1 MTLTDLIA
9 HVIPWNVGADA
20 TSPAEVRAA
29 VLGRRFAI
37 RYRPI
42 LDTLG
47 GETIGDQAPV
57 GGCLWVCVDP
67 DTHAAAESPIRQALL
82 RRLPTVYWQVV
93 GFGALFML
101 ARFSEAFLVL
111 RGSGHSFFNLVSE
124 LALLVA
130 SVLAGLLWDRLG
142 AATTFLAGAGLSLLA
157 MVAVLASP
165 VGARRAGG

>member
-1 MTLTDLIA
+1 
-9 HVIPWNVGADA
+9 
-20 TSPAEVRAA
+20 
-29 VLGRRFAI
+29 
-37 RYRPI
+37 
-42 LDTLG
+42 
-47 GETIGDQAPV
+47 
-57 GGCLWVCVDP
+57 
-67 DTHAAAESPIRQALL
+67 
-82 RRLPTVYWQVV
+82 VV